1 MVTEDPVPVVL
12 VVPPDV
18 VVLPEV
24 VVLVLVD
31 PVVKVPVPETTAS
44 SLKSLMFLDSSISAL
59 VEGGT
64 NPRTLHGICY
74 GKFSH

>member
-1 MVTEDPVPVVL
+1 MVTEDPVPVVV

-44 SLKSLMFLDSSISAL
+44 SSLKSLMFLDSSNSAL

-64 NPRTLHGICY
+64 NSRT
-74 GKFSH
+74 